1 MWTCWWSYL
10 SDKYI
15 WNWWK
20 LYFRISTNTSDQ
32 KKCDLWVLFSLSVT
46 WAKLN
51 FHLNKSIMMKL
62 GQIHVIRKKHPQSDQ
77 CALVQPGLALV
88 PVKPTKC
95 SRGGRLRQ
103 CVLFGSFPSR
113 VKNKFS
119 PAVCVKAWFSIW
131 SFVFHLS
138 SCKMV
143 KMS

>member
-1 MWTCWWSYL
+1 MWTCWYVVISQ

-46 WAKLN
+46 RAKLN
-51 FHLNKSIMMKL
+51 FHLNKDIMMKL
-62 GQIHVIRKKHPQSDQ
+62 GQIHVIRRNIPRVTSVHLCSLGWPWCQSS
-77 CALVQPGLALV
+77 QPSAAV
-88 PVKPTKC
+88 A
-95 SRGGRLRQ
+95 GGYASVCFLD
-103 CVLFGSFPSR
+103 LFQVVWKIR
-113 VKNKFS
+113 S
-119 PAVCVKAWFSIW
+119 PAVYVKAWFSIW

-138 SCKMV
+138 CKMV